1 MEQYILAIDQGTT
14 SSRALLF
21 DRDNK
26 VISSSQKEF
35 TQIFPHP
42 GWVEHDAM
50 EIWFSVLGVMENC
63 VREAGISVE
72 QIAGIGITN
81 QRETTVVWDRET
93 GLPVYNAIVWQSR
106 QTAEICDNLKAEGLN
121 ETFVSRTGLMIDPYF
136 AGTKIRWI
144 LDHIENGQERAEQG
158 KLLAGTIDCWL
169 IYCLS
174 GGKVHATDCTNAS
187 RTLLYNIYERKWDEE
202 LCRILN
208 IPMGIL
214 PEVKDSS
221 GVFALT
227 APERVFGIHA
237 PVCGAAGDQQA
248 ALFGQNCFK
257 AGDVKNT
264 YGTGCFLLMNTGET
278 PMKSSNGLVT
288 TIAWG
293 IDGKV
298 NYALEGSVFVAGSAL
313 QWLRDQLHFF
323 RNAADSEQMA
333 LESSSDVIMV
343 PAFVGLGA
351 PYWDDRCRGALF
363 GLTRGTTVEDI
374 TKAALD
380 SLAYQT
386 KDVLSAMEQDTG
398 RVINSLR
405 VDGGASANNYLMHFQ
420 SDLLQC
426 TVARPGNLET
436 TAMGA
441 AHLAGL
447 AVGFWTMDDLIR
459 FADSDTRFTP
469 GMDREEADALY
480 ARWQKAVRAARVF
493 TAED

>member
-21 DRDNK
+21 DRSNH
-26 VISSSQKEF
+26 VVSSAQKEF

-50 EIWFSVLGVMENC
+50 EIWFSVLGVMEIC
-63 VREAGISVE
+63 VRDAGISVD

-81 QRETTVVWDRET
+81 QRETTVVWDKET

-106 QTAEICDNLKAEGLN
+106 QTAEICDQLKAEGLTD
-121 ETFVSRTGLMIDPYF
+121 TFVSKTGLMIDPYF

-158 KLLAGTIDCWL
+158 ELLAGTIDCWL

-174 GGKVHATDCTNAS
+174 GGRTHATDCTNAS
-187 RTLLYNIYERKWDEE
+187 RTLLYNIYEQKWDEE

-221 GVFALT
+221 GIFAYT
-227 APERVFGIHA
+227 EPDRVFGIHA

-248 ALFGQNCFK
+248 ALFGQNCFR

-278 PMKSSNGLVT
+278 PMRSRNGLVT

-293 IDGKV
+293 IGGKI

-313 QWLRDQLHFF
+313 QWLRDQLRFF

-333 LESSSDVIMV
+333 LESSSDIIMV

-351 PYWDDRCRGALF
+351 PYWDDKCRGALF
-363 GLTRGTTVEDI
+363 GLTRGTTIEDI

-398 RVINSLR
+398 KTIHSLR

-426 TVARPGNLET
+426 TVARPENLET

-447 AVGFWTMDDLIR
+447 AVGFWTMEDLER
-459 FADSDTRFTP
+459 FAAGDTQFTP
-469 GMDREEADALY
+469 SMDNDEAARLY
-480 ARWQKAVRAARVF
+480 ARWQKAVKAARVF

>member
-221 GVFALT
+221 GVFAYT